1 MHRAASTG
9 NSQLC
14 ELLIEEGAEVDEVD
28 KAGETPLMTAVV
40 CGNKEVIMQN
50 LFPLQELNVLNL
62 VHELCRSKGS

>member
-9 NSQLC
+9 NSELC

-40 CGNKEVIMQN
+40 CGNKEVIMQK
-50 LFPLQELNVLNL
+50 LFPLHGLNVSNI
-62 VHELCRSKGS
+62 VHELYRSEGS

>member
-14 ELLIEEGAEVDEVD
+14 ELLVEEGAEVDEVD

-40 CGNKEVIMQN
+40 CGNKEV
-50 LFPLQELNVLNL
+50 
-62 VHELCRSKGS
+62 HKSCS